1 MQMTNGDPA
10 SARRLETRFIVRN
23 TNGVYGVTYRW
34 TNQTDAVLVPEEGF
48 DEPLAISDGGIVR
61 TQIWHYP
68 SRSECLAC
76 HTAAAGWVLGFNTA
90 QMNRDVTHGSVTTN
104 QISALADAGYLSNA
118 PDSPHAFMA
127 LATPGDTTVSEE
139 FRVRSYLAANCSQ
152 CHRPGG
158 SAIANFDARISTPTD
173 NANLI
178 NGVLISPLGDPA
190 NKTLVPDS
198 PEHSIILQRMSVR
211 GPNQMPPI
219 ASNLPDSAGADLLRA
234 FITGELT
241 NRQTF
246 SDWQVAHFN
255 LPLPP
260 EAAPDAD
267 PDADGAL
274 NFLEFV
280 SGTNPLQAGDAW
292 GIDVAP
298 GANGVALTFQNPAN
312 RAVIIETATS
322 IPPNWT
328 PVDHPDNRPV
338 FPAVSGPR
346 TITDSVGT
354 DQMRL
359 YRARLITP

>member
-1 MQMTNGDPA
+1 
-10 SARRLETRFIVRN
+10 
-23 TNGVYGVTYRW
+23 
-34 TNQTDAVLVPEEGF
+34 
-48 DEPLAISDGGIVR
+48 
-61 TQIWHYP
+61 
-68 SRSECLAC
+68 
-76 HTAAAGWVLGFNTA
+76 
-90 QMNRDVTHGSVTTN
+90 
-104 QISALADAGYLSNA
+104 
-118 PDSPHAFMA
+118 
-127 LATPGDTTVSEE
+127 
-139 FRVRSYLAANCSQ
+139 
-152 CHRPGG
+152 
-158 SAIANFDARISTPTD
+158 
-173 NANLI
+173 
-178 NGVLISPLGDPA
+178 
-190 NKTLVPDS
+190 
-198 PEHSIILQRMSVR
+198 
-211 GPNQMPPI
+211 
-219 ASNLPDSAGADLLRA
+219 LRA

-267 PDADGAL
+267 PDADGAS

-338 FPAVSGPR
+338 FPAVSATR